1 MTITG
6 MIYPLIIGSPF
17 NNLFIHRFTLFIS
30 LSTDP
35 SIPFAFY
42 FPLSLAPFSSVLSC
56 RSFSLILPLFLPC
69 PLSIHLPFSLS
80 PLLPSFS
87 QSTLSLSLFQVN
99 ESQQQLGLNSKSSLV
114 FSISNFSVTLISPF
128 FFLYDGLL
136 TSIC

>member
-30 LSTDP
+30 LFTDH

-42 FPLSLAPFSSVLSC
+42 FPLSRSILFCPLLPFVLADPASFSPLSSLNPSSVLALP
-56 RSFSLILPLFLPC
+56 SFTFF
-69 PLSIHLPFSLS
+69 LSIHP
-80 PLLPSFS
+80 
-87 QSTLSLSLFQVN
+87 LSLFQVN